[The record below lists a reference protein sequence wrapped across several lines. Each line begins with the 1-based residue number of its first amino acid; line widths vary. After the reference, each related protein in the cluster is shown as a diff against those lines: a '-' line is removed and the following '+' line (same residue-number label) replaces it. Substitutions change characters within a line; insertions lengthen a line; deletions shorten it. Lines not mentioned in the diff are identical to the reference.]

1 MFFSCKLSVIRVVVV
16 PFFNQLILL
25 WKAFHGSLFA
35 DLHKRISYDDSIRK
49 DCWDKEVT
57 FQRKMEELDNKIRT
71 GGIEAI
77 SAKIAKSMMLVAA
90 KAAADAKCRSKKC
103 DYFRHF

>member
-1 MFFSCKLSVIRVVVV
+1 M
-16 PFFNQLILL
+16 
-25 WKAFHGSLFA
+25 FA
-35 DLHKRISYDDSIRK
+35 DLRKLISYDDSIRK

-90 KAAADAKCRSKKC
+90 KAAADAKCKSKKC